1 MRTLVPMLALLA
13 WMTPGRAHACRC
25 QEISLDEERAR
36 STAIF
41 EGRVRRLSPSG
52 GGGPVRVLFEVVQSF
67 RGADHEQVEVVTAG
81 TSAACGVSFEPDR
94 SYLVFAQDAP
104 EGGLRTGLCSRTRP
118 MEEAGA
124 DRAALGSGVIPVDIA
139 DRAGSEVEPRLQ
151 VRPRAGCAGCR
162 VGGEDPGAPAAGL
175 LLAGLA
181 CVTRAR
187 RRRAR
192 IR

>member
-13 WMTPGRAHACRC
+13 WMTPGRAHACRS

-41 EGRVRRLSPSG
+41 EGRVRRLAPDG

-67 RGADHEQVEVVTAG
+67 RGADHEQVEVVTEG

-94 SYLVFAQDAP
+94 SYLVFAQGAP
-104 EGGLRTGLCSRTRP
+104 DGGLRTSLCSRTRP
-118 MEEAGA
+118 MEEA
-124 DRAALGSGVIPVDIA
+124 DA
-139 DRAGSEVEPRLQ
+139 DRAGPDVEPRLQ

-162 VGGEDPGAPAAGL
+162 VGGEAPGAPGAGL